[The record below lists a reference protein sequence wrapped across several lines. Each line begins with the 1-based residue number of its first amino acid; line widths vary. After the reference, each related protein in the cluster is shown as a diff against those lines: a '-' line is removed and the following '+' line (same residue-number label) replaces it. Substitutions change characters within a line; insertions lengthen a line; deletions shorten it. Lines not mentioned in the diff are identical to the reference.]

1 MKNLIFKIAIVFTF
15 VTFYMMSAIA
25 SEKSNNID
33 HSEHV
38 GLNIHTST
46 VDGFSFAYHLVD
58 LPGRQ
63 EHHLMVYVTS
73 PDGDPVEEARIGY
86 LVEGPDGSKQKVMA
100 MGMKTAFGADVNL
113 TLKGNYTVKTKA
125 LVGNKKLLD
134 KFTYAVE

>member
-1 MKNLIFKIAIVFTF
+1 MKNSIVKFAIVLTF
-15 VTFYMMSAIA
+15 FAFYMISAIA
-25 SEKSNNID
+25 AEKGNNID

-38 GLNIHTST
+38 GQNIHTST
-46 VDGFSFAYHLVD
+46 VDGYRLAYHLVD

-63 EHHLMVYVTS
+63 EHHLMVYVMS
-73 PDGDPVEEARIGY
+73 PDGEPVEEAKIGY

-113 TLKGNYTVKTKA
+113 TLKGNYTIKTKA